1 MYICQIE
8 CPYYRCQSICQI
20 RTLFFEI
27 HIFLEFLSYIQQR
40 GSAIFI
46 FSWPHRRC
54 GTSGTSPEALPRR
67 YREGFSADSCDTQ
80 PKATVVAKAASHLS
94 PRPLQDLRPWNCL
107 VWRAVPHRLKV
118 HGFSVFFL
126 FAECTVRRFPLN
138 QQNLEPSDRDTDMV
152 RRATACM
159 GMSGAASGLN
169 NWCKVSWMDVFSSTG
184 WWTSIFTISV
194 PRVVF
199 FLNPDL
205 FFPKGLVSNIKGL
218 PSSIMKRSPM
228 CCSRL

>member
-1 MYICQIE
+1 MCQIKCQNMYTHTYIYICIYIYIYICQIE

-20 RTLFFEI
+20 RTLFFET

-40 GSAIFI
+40 SSAIFI

-126 FAECTVRRFPLN
+126 ICRVHCQKISAEPTESWAIWSRHRHGTQSDSLYGNVWRRHRF
-138 QQNLEPSDRDTDMV
+138 E
-152 RRATACM
+152 
-159 GMSGAASGLN
+159 
-169 NWCKVSWMDVFSSTG
+169 
-184 WWTSIFTISV
+184 
-194 PRVVF
+194 
-199 FLNPDL
+199 
-205 FFPKGLVSNIKGL
+205 
-218 PSSIMKRSPM
+218 
-228 CCSRL
+228 